1 MSFEITSV
9 VHGYYVYKDIWEV
22 EISLKLPC
30 LPETDNHEDGHAVAM
45 FRLYQSSWHSFFSS
59 LSSS

>member
-30 LPETDNHEDGHAVAM
+30 LPETDNHEDRHAAAM
-45 FRLYQSSWHSFFSS
+45 FRLY
-59 LSSS
+59 